1 MKKLFL
7 ALTLVLLPASAWAGG
22 CGCGSVKAIVTEAKT
37 ETIQAVNAH
46 TAAEAQAIRSE
57 ILLAAQNIIGTL
69 KAESATIVRAL
80 VALKESNAAALKG
93 QAVAGEAMKTED
105 MYGKAAQ
112 PAGLCGSSSL
122 GAGIQLGAQ
131 AGQEIHA
138 AMREKQLEHAHT
150 PKKPVEFLQRVLA
163 DDQPTEKETL
173 AALFPLQT
181 TLTEDQVAQ
190 AHEAVKTLANPRPLP
205 VVTEEQKSTPAG
217 QTYAAARKIHEER
230 VAAVMESLNQHV
242 VYHAPTLPDDV
253 TAWAENQ
260 WSESGGSGTPPGIVN
275 GKLSEAGLYKLLS
288 QMRVG
293 NPNWFTQV
301 ASATDTGL
309 LRELVIMQAFQ
320 LELTR
325 KNTDLL
331 DRLTF
336 IAALDYLTRM
346 EGTTGKE
353 MDDLYTRMVG
363 AQQ

>member
-1 MKKLFL
+1 
-7 ALTLVLLPASAWAGG
+7 
-22 CGCGSVKAIVTEAKT
+22 
-37 ETIQAVNAH
+37 
-46 TAAEAQAIRSE
+46 
-57 ILLAAQNIIGTL
+57 
-69 KAESATIVRAL
+69 
-80 VALKESNAAALKG
+80 
-93 QAVAGEAMKTED
+93 MKTED

-150 PKKPVEFLQRVLA
+150 PKKPVDFLQRVLA
-163 DDQPTEKETL
+163 DEQPSEQESL
-173 AALFPLQT
+173 DALFPLQS

-205 VVTEEQKSTPAG
+205 VVTEEQKETPAG

-230 VAAVMESLNQHV
+230 VAAVMESLNNHV

-253 TAWAENQ
+253 TAWAESQ
-260 WSESGGSGTPPGIVN
+260 WSEAGGSGTPPGIVD

-293 NPNWFTQV
+293 NPNWFAQV
-301 ASATDTGL
+301 ATATDTGL

-320 LELTR
+320 MELTR

-331 DRLTF
+331 DRLAV
-336 IAALDYLTRM
+336 IASLDYLTRM
-346 EGTTGKE
+346 EGTTG
-353 MDDLYTRMVG
+353 
-363 AQQ
+363 

>member
-7 ALTLVLLPASAWAGG
+7 ALALALLPVSAWAGG
-22 CGCGSVKAIVTEAKT
+22 CGSVRAIVSAAKS

-163 DDQPTEKETL
+163 EDQPTEKETL

-205 VVTEEQKSTPAG
+205 VVTEEQKETPAG

-260 WSESGGSGTPPGIVN
+260 WSEAGGNAAWSGGRQALGSRAVQAALAN
-275 GKLSEAGLYKLLS
+275 EDWQS
-288 QMRVG
+288 
-293 NPNWFTQV
+293 
-301 ASATDTGL
+301 
-309 LRELVIMQAFQ
+309 ELVRASRF
-320 LELTR
+320 R
-325 KNTDLL
+325 D
-331 DRLTF
+331 
-336 IAALDYLTRM
+336 
-346 EGTTGKE
+346 
-353 MDDLYTRMVG
+353 
-363 AQQ
+363 

>member
-1 MKKLFL
+1 MKTFLFAL
-7 ALTLVLLPASAWAGG
+7 ALVLLPASARAGG
-22 CGCGSVKAIVTEAKT
+22 CGCGSINAMLTAAKT
-37 ETIQAVNAH
+37 QTIQAVNAH

-57 ILLAAQNIIGTL
+57 ILLAAQNIIGTI
-69 KAESATIVRAL
+69 KTESATIVRAL
-80 VALKESNAAALKG
+80 VALKESNAATLKG

-112 PAGLCGSSSL
+112 PAGLCGSSAL

-138 AMREKQLEHAHT
+138 TMREKQLAYANT
-150 PKKPVEFLQRVLA
+150 PKKPLEFLQRVLA
-163 DDQPTEKETL
+163 EDQPSAQESL
-173 AALFPLQT
+173 DALFPLQS

-190 AHEAVKTLANPRPLP
+190 AHESIKTLANPRPLP
-205 VVTEEQKSTPAG
+205 VVTDAQKDTPAG

-230 VAAVMESLNQHV
+230 VAAVMESLNNHV
-242 VYHAPTLPDDV
+242 VYHAPTLPEDV
-253 TAWAENQ
+253 TTWAENQ
-260 WSESGGSGTPPGIVN
+260 WSEAGGSGTPPGIVD

-293 NPNWFTQV
+293 NPNWFAQV
-301 ASATDTGL
+301 ASATDAGL

-331 DRLTF
+331 DRLAV
-336 IAALDYLTRM
+336 IASLDYLTRM
-346 EGTTGKE
+346 EGTTGKD